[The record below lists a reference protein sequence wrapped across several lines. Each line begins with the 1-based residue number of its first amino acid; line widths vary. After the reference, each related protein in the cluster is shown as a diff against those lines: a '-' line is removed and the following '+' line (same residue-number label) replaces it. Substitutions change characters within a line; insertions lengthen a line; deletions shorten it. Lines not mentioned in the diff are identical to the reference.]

1 MTSRTK
7 LLKIAK
13 TMANASLSANMLD
26 PEKVKKVTEAVI
38 SLNPANLT
46 KILKIYKGLIEY
58 KMKKEEVTIEIPQK
72 NAISK
77 QFEQDIKKTT
87 GAKRVSYVINPKLIA
102 GAKITHGDWVY
113 DATLGAKLEQLTI
126 NN

>member
-13 TMANASLSANMLD
+13 TMANASLTANLVD
-26 PEKVKKVTEAVI
+26 ANEVKKVTEAVI

-46 KILKIYKGLIEY
+46 KILKIYKNLIEN
-58 KMKKEEVTIEIPQK
+58 KMRKEEVTVEIPQK

-87 GAKRVSYVINPKLIA
+87 GAKRVSYVINPKLVA

-113 DATLGAKLEQLTI
+113 DQTLDTKLEQIILI
-126 NN
+126 S

>member
-13 TMANASLSANMLD
+13 TMANASLTVNLVDAN
-26 PEKVKKVTEAVI
+26 KVKKITEAVI

-46 KILKIYKGLIEY
+46 KILKIHKNLIEN
-58 KMKKEEVTIEIPQK
+58 KMRSEEVTIEIPPK
-72 NAISK
+72 NTISK
-77 QFEQDIKKTT
+77 QFEQDIIKTT
-87 GAKRVSYVINPKLIA
+87 GAKRVTYVINPKLIA

-113 DATLGAKLEQLTI
+113 DQTLDTKLEQLTI
-126 NN
+126 NY

>member
-13 TMANASLSANMLD
+13 TMANASLTANMLD
-26 PEKVKKVTEAVI
+26 PKKVKKVTEAAI
-38 SLNPANLT
+38 ALKPANLT
-46 KILKIYKGLIEY
+46 KILKIYKNLIEN
-58 KMKKEEVTIEIPQK
+58 KIRSEEVTIEISQK

-113 DATLGAKLEQLTI
+113 DATLEAKLEQLTI